1 MPHLPADGAVS
12 AFLYLPTRLTATHPT
27 SLKTGSPAVLGI
39 SGAHGVRKGLTTFA
53 AEENRPQ
60 AVPGQRS
67 AWPEGSP
74 CWGSREE
81 VSSKGEAGLGS
92 CAAQGALEAEAGTEG
107 PGRPPRDRGTCDHEP
122 QGKVSHSRQT
132 GILKS

>member
-1 MPHLPADGAVS
+1 M
-12 AFLYLPTRLTATHPT
+12 T
-27 SLKTGSPAVLGI
+27 KC
-39 SGAHGVRKGLTTFA
+39 LTTFA

-60 AVPGQRS
+60 AAPGQRS
-67 AWPEGSP
+67 AWPERSP

-92 CAAQGALEAEAGTEG
+92 SAAQGALEAGAG

-122 QGKVSHSRQT
+122 QGNVGHSRQT